1 MKKKALII
9 NQIKENYVF
18 IAILFAATFLRFYK
32 LDFQSLWMDE
42 LYTMNVASPNHG
54 FVEMIKDVTF
64 RESFPYLYFIIVKT
78 FFLLF
83 GHYSIVARIPSAI
96 FGVLCVWMIYKLG
109 KELVSKKV
117 GLIAAILIT
126 FNQYSIYNSQDA
138 RAYSF
143 YLFFVILSYY
153 QLNRFIQNPSKSSAI
168 KYGIS
173 AGLLL
178 NTNFFAIS
186 NVLAQGF
193 LLLILKII
201 FINEKKIR
209 LQNIK
214 LLMLTISITFI
225 FFIPNIYKFYLTTQ
239 FFSDWIPAPTNGGVT
254 IMIKEMVCD
263 SEFVL
268 FLSGILLMFYF
279 LNAFKYSTNDNAFIS
294 KLDKKVLVFIVL
306 ISWIVFPLLLVV
318 IKSYMSS
325 PLYVTRYLYSILPA
339 ILILFAIAINE
350 INNSIIKYCFLFLL
364 LFSLLF
370 DMVEVKKYYNYPCKA
385 QFREASKVV
394 IANKIKTETVYT
406 SQKYWFDYY
415 FQNGGTNISITEIEF
430 ESIIEKMIQNPQEI
444 KSFWYIDAFGK
455 TYSPSEKA
463 KEFINNNFFID
474 KNFEGFQAW
483 AKHFVLLKDVS
494 SAIEIKNFKNIEQNN
509 GEPFMYN
516 VEKFVT
522 VNNVVSVIGWA
533 YFNNQLSQNTEIN
546 ILLIKDNKP
555 IKFLIQKNNRP
566 DVTSY
571 FKNKFNVDSSGFD
584 CKIDLANVESG
595 IYKIGLY
602 LKDLS
607 TNKESLIIYD
617 KTVQK

>member
-1 MKKKALII
+1 MNWIKDNKYVVLILII
-9 NQIKENYVF
+9 
-18 IAILFAATFLRFYK
+18 ATFLRFYK
-32 LDFQSLWMDE
+32 LDFQSLWLDE
-42 LYTMNVASPNHG
+42 LYTMNVASPDHG
-54 FVEMIKDVTF
+54 FIEMIKDVTF

-178 NTNFFAIS
+178 NTNFFAVS

-193 LLLILKII
+193 LLLILLII

-209 LQNIK
+209 FQNIK
-214 LLMLTISITFI
+214 LLILAISITFI
-225 FFIPNIYKFYLTTQ
+225 LFIPNIYKFYLTTQ

-268 FLSGILLMFYF
+268 FLFGILIMFYF
-279 LNAFKYSTNDNAFIS
+279 LNAFKYSTNDNTFIS

-370 DMVEVKKYYNYPCKA
+370 DMVEVKKYYQIPNKT
-385 QFREASKVV
+385 QFREASQLV
-394 IANKIKTETVYT
+394 IDGNKSGEAVYT
-406 SQKYWFDYY
+406 SLKYFFDYY
-415 FQNGGTNISITEIEF
+415 LKSKFNVNEKPNL
-430 ESIIEKMIQNPQEI
+430 ESVINEMIADSTKVKP
-444 KSFWYIDAFGK
+444 FWYTDAHGNPYKLSTEAQQFVDKTFYID
-455 TYSPSEKA
+455 E
-463 KEFINNNFFID
+463 NFDGTDAWTRHFTID
-474 KNFEGFQAW
+474 KSVKSKFD
-483 AKHFVLLKDVS
+483 LK
-494 SAIEIKNFKNIEQNN
+494 AYEPLKQNN
-509 GEPFMYN
+509 GDLTKVW
-516 VEKFVT
+516 VENFT
-522 VNNVVSVIGWA
+522 TQESVYQISGWG
-533 YFNNQLSQNTEIN
+533 
-546 ILLIKDNKP
+546 
-555 IKFLIQKNNRP
+555 FLEKIESKNNKISVVLINNSNAIIVKCQQLQRT
-566 DVTSY
+566 DITTSENNNIDY
-571 FKNKFNVDSSGFD
+571 DNSGFLA
-584 CKIDLANVESG
+584 KIKCNDLQKGN
-595 IYKIGLY
+595 YKIGIFIENKSFNKKGLY
-602 LKDLS
+602 LTDKF
-607 TNKESLIIYD
+607 IIID
-617 KTVQK
+617 